1 MTYLFGFAGFC
12 AGFYA
17 GLMMLKP
24 AMRRYSNRQLMTDKQ
39 LAKKVG
45 WIPWVVAFIGMGLG
59 IYAFDILYFT
69 GLTDVME

>member
-1 MTYLFGFAGFC
+1 MTYVFGFVGFC
-12 AGFYA
+12 VGFYA

-24 AMRRYSNRQLMTDKQ
+24 AMRRYSNQELMTDKQ

-45 WIPWVVAFIGMGLG
+45 WIPWVIALLGMALG

-69 GLTDVME
+69 GLTEAVK